1 MWTKPIFNLYV
12 RNATK
17 QLCNIFAQI
26 TRLNFLINNVNLTSL
41 LNQITYFKENSSIID
56 NLKFIPDA
64 EISKKD
70 QKGDEELIRK
80 PWGAAQAKD
89 WVLIPK
95 SEAETGYNAP
105 SQRSLRRKAPCTTSA
120 TPSLSIEDIRE
131 AVAAEVARAQATPE
145 GAASTARGRGRGR
158 ARGWGRGRWINFGF
172 YLPHPGPYTP
182 FCRAHREAGCPIC
195 MYFCPSS
202 GYMDPQEKGWS
213 IQNWFF

>member
-12 RNATK
+12 TK

-105 SQRSLRRKAPCTTSA
+105 SQRSLWRKAPCTTSA
-120 TPSLSIEDIRE
+120 DSHAKPLYRRHQRGCRCWSGTGAGYSRGSSIDGPRKGE
-131 AVAAEVARAQATPE
+131 RA
-145 GAASTARGRGRGR
+145 S
-158 ARGWGRGRWINFGF
+158 
-172 YLPHPGPYTP
+172 
-182 FCRAHREAGCPIC
+182 
-195 MYFCPSS
+195 
-202 GYMDPQEKGWS
+202 
-213 IQNWFF
+213 